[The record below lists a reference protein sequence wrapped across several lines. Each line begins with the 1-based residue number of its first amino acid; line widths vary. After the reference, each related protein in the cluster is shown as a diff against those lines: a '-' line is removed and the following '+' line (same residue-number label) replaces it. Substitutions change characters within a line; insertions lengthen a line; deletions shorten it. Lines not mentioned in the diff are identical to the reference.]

1 MPWSIAAP
9 VIGAV
14 ASSALSD
21 SGGGGGGGAGSSTQ
35 SKEPWA
41 PLQPWILGNAITGQN
56 LQTAYTNQPFSA
68 LQNQAYA
75 NQNNQSAYM
84 RALVPS
90 LLGQL
95 GSQQLGYDRSNQ
107 NARPKAFDFNGLL
120 SPAANGQSPVPG
132 QGGLLAMLA
141 NGSMGSG
148 SSNPAANTPQVAPPP
163 ASTQGTFMQQPGVVS
178 GMNNGGAGG
187 PQGLLGTGGYGT
199 FRYGMEMPQPGTP
212 QYRDMSEYFNNGGSD
227 PNNYYGRAATN
238 PYNDPKANPLAY
250 MWTSGIGGSPA
261 GGGIGDTGANAAA
274 SASGNTAW

>member
-41 PLQPWILGNAITGQN
+41 PLQPWIMGNAISGQN
-56 LQTAYTNQPFSA
+56 LQNAYTAQPFSG
-68 LQNQAYA
+68 LQNAAYA

-120 SPAANGQSPVPG
+120 SPAANGQSPAAG
-132 QGGLLAMLA
+132 QGGLLTMLA
-141 NGSMGSG
+141 NGSMGS
-148 SSNPAANTPQVAPPP
+148 SNSNPAANTPQMT
-163 ASTQGTFMQQPGVVS
+163 ASKTDNGSFMQQNGVVS
-178 GMNNGGAGG
+178 GMNYTGQGG
-187 PQGLLGTGGYGT
+187 PQGLMGSGKYGT
-199 FRYGMEMPQPGTP
+199 FQYGMEMPKPGTQ

-227 PNNYYGRAATN
+227 PNNYYGRASTN
-238 PYNDPKANPLAY
+238 PYVDPKANPNAWMY
-250 MWTSGIGGSPA
+250 TSNFSGGPA

-274 SASGNTAW
+274 AASGNTAW